1 MLEQVPIK
9 PKSIRDYRGIV
20 DDNLIEEIHSLARKL
35 TDLRILHI
43 NATRFGGGVAEILNN
58 YIPLLQDLWLG
69 TVWQTIVA
77 DEKLFEVTKSFH
89 NGLQGKKC
97 HIDDKSRNTYEKF
110 NSSNAKLLEGDWD
123 IIVVH
128 DPQPLAIPFFVKNNK
143 SKWLWRCHIDA
154 SDADPNVW
162 SFLNPYL
169 KVYDGA
175 IFSLASFI
183 PDNFPIKKRYIVP
196 PAIDPLS
203 EKNKI
208 IDRKLALSI
217 VESHGINIKKPFV
230 TQVSRFDPWKDPLG
244 VIDAYQLA
252 RRKFP
257 GLQLILIGSMAND
270 DPEGWDVYKKVIEAS
285 KKDKGIFIF
294 TNLDDLDINAFQSV
308 SDIIIQKS
316 IKEGF
321 GLTVAEAMW
330 KQNMVIG
337 GDTGGI
343 RLQIIDG
350 ETGFLVNNIE
360 ECAEKIIYILRNPK
374 IRESISIKA
383 KEHIRKEF
391 LIPRLLRDE
400 LRIYAKLLEK

>member
-20 DDNLIEEIHSLARKL
+20 DDDLIEEIHYLANKL

-69 TVWQTIVA
+69 TVWQTIIA
-77 DEKLFEVTKSFH
+77 DERLFEVTKSFH

-97 HIDDKSRNTYEKF
+97 LIDRKSKNTYEEF
-110 NSSNAKLLEGDWD
+110 SSNNAKLMEGEWD

-128 DPQPLAIPFFVKNNK
+128 DPQPLAIPYFVGNNK

-175 IFSLASFI
+175 IFSMESFI

-203 EKNKI
+203 EKNKL
-208 IDRKLALSI
+208 IDRRLALSI
-217 VESHGINIKKPFV
+217 VKSHGVDIGKPFV
-230 TQVSRFDPWKDPLG
+230 TQISRFDPWKDPLG
-244 VIDAYQLA
+244 VIEAYRLA
-252 RRKFP
+252 KEKIS
-257 GLQLILIGSMAND
+257 GLQLILIGSMATD
-270 DPEGWDVYKKVIEAS
+270 DPEGWEIYKQVIEVS
-285 KKDKGIFIF
+285 KSDKNIFVF
-294 TNLDDLDINAFQSV
+294 TNLDELDINAFQTV

-330 KQNMVIG
+330 KKNLVIG

-350 ETGFLVNNIE
+350 ETGFLVDSAE
-360 ECAEKIIYILRNPK
+360 ECAERIIYILSTPK
-374 IRESISIKA
+374 IRKEMSLKA

-400 LRIYAKLLEK
+400 LKIYTELLEK